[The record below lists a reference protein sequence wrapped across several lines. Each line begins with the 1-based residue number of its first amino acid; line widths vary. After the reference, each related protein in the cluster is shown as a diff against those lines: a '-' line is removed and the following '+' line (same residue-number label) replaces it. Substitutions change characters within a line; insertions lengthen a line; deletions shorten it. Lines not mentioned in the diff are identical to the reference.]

1 MGEGAAILVVEELE
15 HARRR
20 GARRYCEL
28 RRIRRHGG
36 RLPRVAAPAAGAEGA
51 QRSMKA
57 AMADTG
63 IALDEVDY
71 INAHRNVDAQSD
83 DPKTNPPRSRR
94 CSAIAR
100 RRSRFLRRSP

>member
-1 MGEGAAILVVEELE
+1 
-15 HARRR
+15 
-20 GARRYCEL
+20 
-28 RRIRRHGG
+28 
-36 RLPRVAAPAAGAEGA
+36 
-51 QRSMKA
+51 MKA

-63 IALDEVDY
+63 IALDEVEY